1 MASTSALLL
10 FCEAALAA
18 PQRPPPL
25 VNDDTCPYPQFEMLK
40 SVDSTPYADACARG
54 FMVKSGSCRGATV
67 FVKAIGIYPSV
78 IDVQV
83 TGKPL
88 AATNPGEKKKR
99 KEKKKNSAT
108 GN

>member
-1 MASTSALLL
+1 M
-10 FCEAALAA
+10 
-18 PQRPPPL
+18 
-25 VNDDTCPYPQFEMLK
+25 NILK

-88 AATNPGEKKKR
+88 AATSPGKKKKR
-99 KEKKKNSAT
+99 KKRRKKLRDRELNP
-108 GN
+108 GHPRDRRIY